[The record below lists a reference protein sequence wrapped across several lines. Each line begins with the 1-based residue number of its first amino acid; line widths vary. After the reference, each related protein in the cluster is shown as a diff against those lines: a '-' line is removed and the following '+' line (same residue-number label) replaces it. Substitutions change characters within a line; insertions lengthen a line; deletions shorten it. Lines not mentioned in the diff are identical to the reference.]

1 MSFLYNLFSYQ
12 DVDELLKIKW
22 ICSPVFISIYCYA
35 ISESQEAYIR
45 ASSSVKL

>member
-35 ISESQEAYIR
+35 ICKSQQAYIQS
-45 ASSSVKL
+45 SSSVKM